1 MILEVI
7 DQGRIERIGVVNGSA
22 SKDIDGRAYIGGYRL
37 NSSGY
42 ESVWF
47 DKFVGWNYRI
57 SSRNCVTDEVVFDGL
72 GFEWMKVSNPFVDIQ
87 TRSY

>member
-22 SKDIDGRAYIGGYRL
+22 GKDINGRAYIGGYRL

-47 DKFVGWNYRI
+47 DKSVWNVETLLKQDRIIAYR
-57 SSRNCVTDEVVFDGL
+57 L
-72 GFEWMKVSNPFVDIQ
+72 
-87 TRSY
+87 TRKAD